1 MNGRTSRLFHWAR
14 VSVVAGLLTFAAQTA
29 EAAEPPRTLE
39 LEIRANGQLVLSGQ
53 MIDGMD
59 ELEARLRVLRE
70 GEAPLELRL
79 KLPKYFGFETIAAI
93 AQVVQ
98 RVGMSL
104 ALIIDGFDTRGPAP
118 MVLEP
123 STI

>member
-1 MNGRTSRLFHWAR
+1 M
-14 VSVVAGLLTFAAQTA
+14 
-29 EAAEPPRTLE
+29 E
-39 LEIRANGQLVLSGQ
+39 LEILANGQLVLSGQ
-53 MIDGMD
+53 IIDGMD
-59 ELEARLRVLRE
+59 ELEARLRVLRA
-70 GEAPLELRL
+70 GEPPLELRL

-104 ALIIDGFDTRGPAP
+104 ALIIDGFESRHPAP
-118 MVLEP
+118 IDSEP